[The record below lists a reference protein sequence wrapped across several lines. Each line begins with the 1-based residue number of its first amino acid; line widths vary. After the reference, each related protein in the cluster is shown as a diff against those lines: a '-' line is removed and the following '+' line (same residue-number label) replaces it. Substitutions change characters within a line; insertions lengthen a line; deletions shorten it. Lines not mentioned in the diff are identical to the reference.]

1 MTSPYCDAYI
11 LKPWYD
17 DLPARLSSY
26 LFNLYAID
34 YFGQIVKKRE
44 FEIPFED
51 AFREK
56 VIITKE

>member
-17 DLPARLSSY
+17 DLPVRLSSY
-26 LFNLYAID
+26 VFNLCA
-34 YFGQIVKKRE
+34 RE
-44 FEIPFED
+44 FETPFED
-51 AFREK
+51 AFSEK